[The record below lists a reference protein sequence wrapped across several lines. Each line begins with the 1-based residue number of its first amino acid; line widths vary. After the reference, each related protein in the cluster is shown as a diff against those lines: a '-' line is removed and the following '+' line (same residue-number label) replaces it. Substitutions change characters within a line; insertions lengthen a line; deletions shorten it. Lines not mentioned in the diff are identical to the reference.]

1 MWMAGE
7 NQKNTSATNIHWF
20 LLISIDFNGVFV
32 NQSDSMPYCCIVL
45 IKVDPSQVYNAYLQ
59 AHRCIFE
66 FEPRS
71 ESLHKPGHPK
81 FPCRFVGMCHS
92 HSTMGAIDATD
103 HPFPCPFSGAPY
115 QVGGNSAGPV
125 AKIYDMWCE
134 PFKIALARG
143 NSDVLWLIIPAM
155 RIPVNNWMSTLR
167 YSMESQPRFLMVSPW
182 YHTRSP
188 VASIVPSAE
197 RHGWF
202 VDYKL

>member
-1 MWMAGE
+1 MLPSFSQMWMAGE

-92 HSTMGAIDATD
+92 NSTMGASHRCHRSPIPMFI
-103 HPFPCPFSGAPY
+103 HFLAPRIIINQERAMVWFARSPK
-115 QVGGNSAGPV
+115 QVWGNSAGLV
-125 AKIYDMWCE
+125 AKIYDMW
-134 PFKIALARG
+134 A
-143 NSDVLWLIIPAM
+143 N
-155 RIPVNNWMSTLR
+155 
-167 YSMESQPRFLMVSPW
+167 VS
-182 YHTRSP
+182 H
-188 VASIVPSAE
+188 
-197 RHGWF
+197 
-202 VDYKL
+202 